1 MSLFFSMVGGMR
13 KDFSMSKKFLDSIIS
28 DFETSKYNRDL
39 CPEGLKVAKRCKDVL
54 NEIDNISTNPNT
66 PSPSPNVP
74 RDDFMNYV
82 ENSKEL
88 QRLGDCLWKLSAFTN
103 YVFTNSVNTYE
114 EREKFE
120 KLIEELEIKTTEF
133 QNIIIDWKLKR
144 SRWSSAIKKKIKA
157 LGKFSSTLKQKSLDA
172 MVKDS
177 LNLKIPIECIKVSYN
192 FNGLQTFDTSSAAEV
207 NPIFRGSRNHIK
219 LCWYEGTRRIAEKK
233 VGNFSVNDEKYKEM
247 IGEIKF
253 MKDLSSCNNILT
265 IFGYCQ
271 RPSGFSI
278 ISRWEDYN
286 LQTYLAENKD
296 LDWIEKL
303 SIARGIANVLNYCHK
318 KDILHYDIRTENI
331 LLNQHFEPRL
341 FNFRIDKKSTA
352 PLDVRYNS
360 PERIRGERYTKA
372 SEIYSFAMVLWEI
385 QHHELPYN
393 KLTSEEISEKILKG
407 EYPPQKPVHGTPV
420 EFQNIIE
427 RAWAHDP
434 EERSNMEKLYNR
446 LDILDSRNLLNQNVE
461 LINYNKEEESIDDNS
476 TEGLESPKIIGK
488 IPDIA
493 RGIKYHQNKQY
504 KRAWKIFE
512 EYESKSNDIDGKY
525 WVGYY
530 YLKGWHEG
538 TKGTPNSR
546 ASVSFLKLA
555 AESGHADAQYYYALA
570 IINYGTAAKEHRD
583 KDRTKIALDY
593 LKSSAKQDHPDAL
606 KMLGGIINKGQY
618 PRRVLSVLFSLN
630 KMVSKQSNGFKVPS
644 LAGMAFHVLLR
655 ISNSED
661 WHAWSKQDLVDIV
674 CSKNRSDLTKN
685 RRNALELID
694 RLVKKGIINLLS
706 TRTDNKNQ
714 EITIYWIR
722 KNLEKLSIQESRQNS
737 ELTPKSELSAK
748 RRSMASIISKAQS
761 KLNSPL
767 TPSTA
772 RSSSTQSPLKRKSS
786 LPLPASVKRPK
797 FKSPLSRE
805 SHDPEI
811 KALLDQKRELEKEI
825 TKVEENIRKI
835 KLVLKYQETNEG
847 NNIGQLIKKWRRASQ
862 ETAEYLFSKIPK
874 EKSFLEEAGFSNAW
888 GNWGW
893 DEEDQQKHIVSY
905 SDGEEE
911 DYNESSNQKNELE
924 QRTMKTMLLRMGI
937 DLKLIR
943 WNEDDECFEE

>member
-1 MSLFFSMVGGMR
+1 
-13 KDFSMSKKFLDSIIS
+13 MSKKFLDSIIS

-286 LQTYLAENKD
+286 LQTYLAESKD

-303 SIARGIANVLNYCHK
+303 SIARGIANALNYCHK

-461 LINYNKEEESIDDNS
+461 LISYNKEEESIDDNS

-504 KRAWKIFE
+504 KMAWKIFE

-618 PRRVLSVLFSLN
+618 PRYGLSKDVMIGKAMIEKSRN
-630 KMVSKQSNGFKVPS
+630 
-644 LAGMAFHVLLR
+644 LR
-655 ISNSED
+655 I
-661 WHAWSKQDLVDIV
+661 
-674 CSKNRSDLTKN
+674 RSF
-685 RRNALELID
+685 
-694 RLVKKGIINLLS
+694 
-706 TRTDNKNQ
+706 
-714 EITIYWIR
+714 Y
-722 KNLEKLSIQESRQNS
+722 
-737 ELTPKSELSAK
+737 
-748 RRSMASIISKAQS
+748 
-761 KLNSPL
+761 
-767 TPSTA
+767 
-772 RSSSTQSPLKRKSS
+772 
-786 LPLPASVKRPK
+786 
-797 FKSPLSRE
+797 
-805 SHDPEI
+805 
-811 KALLDQKRELEKEI
+811 
-825 TKVEENIRKI
+825 
-835 KLVLKYQETNEG
+835 
-847 NNIGQLIKKWRRASQ
+847 
-862 ETAEYLFSKIPK
+862 
-874 EKSFLEEAGFSNAW
+874 GF
-888 GNWGW
+888 
-893 DEEDQQKHIVSY
+893 
-905 SDGEEE
+905 
-911 DYNESSNQKNELE
+911 
-924 QRTMKTMLLRMGI
+924 
-937 DLKLIR
+937 
-943 WNEDDECFEE
+943 